1 MTPYDA
7 VIVGA
12 GATGLTAA
20 YRLAQA
26 GQRVRVLEARD
37 RVGGRLRTEVHGD
50 LPFEIGGQ
58 WVSPDQTALLGLLNE
73 LGLSTYPR
81 YRDGDSL
88 YVAADG
94 VARRFTGEDLP
105 VDDATRAEIERLG
118 GLLEALAADM
128 DPDRP
133 WEHPQADLLDSITF
147 AQWLDAQTDNVEARD
162 NIALYLG
169 PAMLTKPV
177 WSFSMLTAIL
187 MCSSAGSF
195 EHLVDADFI
204 LDRCVTGGL
213 AQVPVTLAQ
222 RLGEAVSLDADVTHI
237 DLDHEGAVVT
247 VNGERIRT
255 RQVVLA
261 LPPTHVRRIRIS
273 PDLPAEHRHA
283 REQQSFG
290 LVIKVQAEYD
300 TPFWRDAGLSGTGFG
315 PYQVAHE
322 VYDNTWF
329 DGSAEAPT
337 GVLVAFV
344 ASENADA
351 MLRLP
356 AAERRDAILKSLS
369 TYFGEL
375 ALHPRTY
382 VESDWQDQEL
392 TGGAYATCFE
402 VGSLT
407 RYGGKLRE
415 PVGPM
420 WFGSSDCAGQGFG
433 HVDGAVRMGELIAQ
447 RIVEGNSS

>member
-1 MTPYDA
+1 MTSYDA
-7 VIVGA
+7 VVVGA

-20 YRLAQA
+20 YRLARG
-26 GQRVRVLEARD
+26 GQQVMVLEARD

-58 WVSPDQTALLGLLNE
+58 WVSPDQSALVELLDE

-94 VARRFTGEDLP
+94 VARRFAGETLP
-105 VDDATRAEIERLG
+105 IDDATQAEIDRLSA
-118 GLLEALAADM
+118 LLDALAADM

-133 WEHPQADLLDSITF
+133 WDHPQAAELDSVTF
-147 AQWLDAQTDNVEARD
+147 SQWLDTQTDNIEARD

-177 WSFSMLTAIL
+177 WSFSMLTAVL

-204 LDRCVTGGL
+204 LDRCVVGGL
-213 AQVPVTLAQ
+213 ASVPTTLAEK
-222 RLGEAVSLDADVTHI
+222 LGDAVRLDADVTHI
-237 DLDHEGAVVT
+237 DVDAGGAVIT
-247 VNGERIRT
+247 FNGERIQA

-261 LPPTHVRRIRIS
+261 LPPTHVRRIRIT

-300 TPFWRDAGLSGTGFG
+300 KPFWRDAGLSGTGFG
-315 PYQVAHE
+315 PYQLVHE

-329 DGSAEAPT
+329 DGEREAST
-337 GVLVAFV
+337 GVLVGFV
-344 ASENADA
+344 ASQNADSV
-351 MLRLP
+351 LRLP
-356 AAERRDAILKSLS
+356 EDQRRERILASLGS
-369 TYFGEL
+369 YFGEL

-407 RYGGKLRE
+407 RYGARLRE
-415 PVGPM
+415 PVGPI
-420 WFGSSDCAGQGFG
+420 WFGSSDCAGLGFG
-433 HVDGAVRMGELIAQ
+433 HVDGAVRMGTLIAQ
-447 RIVEGNSS
+447 RILEGQSP